1 MLEIPNLNTQI
12 SNKSQI
18 QISKFQTFWFI
29 HLNFGHWCLFGVW
42 SLEFVISL
50 LLSGEAGVTIE
61 SSYSGKGQS
70 RPRRGHPLRG
80 LS

>member
-50 LLSGEAGVTIE
+50 LLRRSRGLPSKI
-61 SSYSGKGQS
+61 SISGKARQGQGKGIPS
-70 RPRRGHPLRG
+70 VA
-80 LS
+80 